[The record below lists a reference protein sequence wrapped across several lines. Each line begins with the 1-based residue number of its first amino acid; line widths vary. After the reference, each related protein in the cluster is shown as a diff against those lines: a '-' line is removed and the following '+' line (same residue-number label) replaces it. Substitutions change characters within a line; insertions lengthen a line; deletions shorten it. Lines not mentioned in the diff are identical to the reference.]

1 MRTLIIHAA
10 ELATPIGTSAR
21 KGAEMRAITVIKDA
35 GVLMDDGV
43 IRAVGTTADVL
54 AAERALGASP
64 NTLTIRAEGKTITPG
79 YIDSHTHFVYGGDR
93 ADEFVQRLEG
103 VPYMEIMAKGG
114 GIASTTRATRK
125 ATEEE
130 LVTAGIER
138 LKTMLK
144 YGVTTVEGKSGY
156 GLDEVTEIKQLEVMR
171 RLSAMQL
178 VEIVRTFMGAH
189 ATPAEYKGREDEFID
204 FMIQSVMPKVADARL
219 AEYVDIFCEKNVF
232 DVAQA
237 RRYFQAAMKLGL
249 QTRIHAEEIVNF
261 GGAQLA
267 AEMGSA
273 SADHLLQISDEGI
286 RAMAQSNTIA
296 TLLPATAFCLR
307 EHYAPA
313 RRMIDSGCAV
323 ALASDYNPGSCHT
336 QSIPLVISL
345 AALYMAMTC
354 EEILT
359 ALTLN
364 GAAALGRAGR
374 IGSLEAGK
382 QADLVIHACP
392 SFRHVIYGVAE
403 NSVETV
409 FKNGLRVAGC
419 RRYRG

>member
-1 MRTLIIHAA
+1 MRNPVRTLIIHAS
-10 ELATPIGTSAR
+10 ELATPTGTRAR
-21 KGAEMRAITVIKDA
+21 KGAEMRAVTVIKDA
-35 GVLMDDGV
+35 GVLIEDGV
-43 IRAVGTTADVL
+43 IRHVGSTADVV
-54 AAERALGASP
+54 AASGNSS
-64 NTLTIRAEGKTITPG
+64 NTVTIDARDKTITPG
-79 YIDSHTHFVYGGDR
+79 YVDAHTHFVYGGDR

-103 VPYMEIMAKGG
+103 VPYMEIMARGG
-114 GIASTTRATRK
+114 GIASTTRATRA

-130 LVTAGIER
+130 LLNGGLER
-138 LKTMLK
+138 LKTMLS

-156 GLDEVTEIKQLEVMR
+156 GLDEATELKQLEVMK
-171 RLSAMQL
+171 RLSAVQP

-189 ATPAEYKGREDEFID
+189 ATPAEYKGRPDEFID
-204 FMIQSVMPKVADARL
+204 FMIHRVMPKVAEARL

-232 DVAQA
+232 NVAQA
-237 RRYFQAAMKLGL
+237 RRYFEAAKKLDLG
-249 QTRIHAEEIVNF
+249 TRIHAEEIVNL

-267 AEMGSA
+267 AEVGSA
-273 SADHLLQISDEGI
+273 SADHLLQIDDEGI
-286 RAMAQSNTIA
+286 RALAASETIA

-313 RRMIDSGCAV
+313 RRLIDSGCAV

-345 AALYMAMTC
+345 AALYMAMSC

-364 GAAALGRAGR
+364 GAASLGRADR

-382 QADLVIHACP
+382 QADLLIHACP
-392 SFRHVIYGVAE
+392 RFRHLIYHVAE
-403 NSVETV
+403 NTVETV
-409 FKNGLRVAGC
+409 FKNGLRV
-419 RRYRG
+419 RRK

>member
-1 MRTLIIHAA
+1 MRVLIIHAS

-21 KGAEMRAITVIKDA
+21 KGAAMRAVTIIKNA
-35 GVLMDDGV
+35 GVLIEDGV
-43 IRAVGTTADVL
+43 IRCVGPTADVL
-54 AAERALGASP
+54 AAERALGPSP
-64 NTLTIRAEGKTITPG
+64 DTLTISAEGKTLTPG
-79 YIDSHTHFVYGGDR
+79 YVDSHTHFVYGGDR

-103 VPYMEIMAKGG
+103 VPYMEIMARGG
-114 GIASTTRATRK
+114 GIASTTRATRN

-130 LVTAGIER
+130 LETVGLDR
-138 LKTMLK
+138 LKVMLR

-156 GLDEVTEIKQLEVMR
+156 GLDEATELKQLEVMK
-171 RLSAMQL
+171 RLSAVQP

-204 FMIQSVMPKVADARL
+204 FMIYRVMPKVAEARL

-237 RRYFQAAMKLGL
+237 RRYFEAAAKLGL
-249 QTRIHAEEIVNF
+249 QTRIHAEEIVNL

-273 SADHLLQISDEGI
+273 SADHLLQINDDGI
-286 RAMAQSNTIA
+286 RALAASNTIA

-364 GAAALGRAGR
+364 GAASLKRADH

-382 QADLVIHACP
+382 QADLIIHACP
-392 SFRHVIYGVAE
+392 TFRHVIYSVAE
-403 NSVETV
+403 NTVEAV
-409 FKNGLRVAGC
+409 FKNG
-419 RRYRG
+419 RRKTQ